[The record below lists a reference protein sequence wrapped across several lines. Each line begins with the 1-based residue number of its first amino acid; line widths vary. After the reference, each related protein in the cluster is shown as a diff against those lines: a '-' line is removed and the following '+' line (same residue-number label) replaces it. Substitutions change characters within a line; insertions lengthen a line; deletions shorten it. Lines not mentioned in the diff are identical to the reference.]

1 MFGMILLP
9 TYLPTFRIKPYNQPR
24 GNMTKILLVEDEKSI
39 RDLYEIKLTKSGFNV
54 VTADN
59 GGKGWELAQK
69 EIPDLILLDVMMP
82 VMNGFDVLKKL
93 REKAETKDIPV
104 IILSNYG
111 EVDQVTN
118 GFLVGATDYLIKAE
132 HTPSDVVQ
140 IINETLK
147 IKGNIAGHAF
157 KEE

>member
-1 MFGMILLP
+1 
-9 TYLPTFRIKPYNQPR
+9 
-24 GNMTKILLVEDEKSI
+24 MTKILLVEDEKSI

-69 EIPDLILLDVMMP
+69 EIPDLMLLDVMMP

>member
-1 MFGMILLP
+1 
-9 TYLPTFRIKPYNQPR
+9 
-24 GNMTKILLVEDEKSI
+24 MTKILLVEDEKSI

>member
-1 MFGMILLP
+1 MV
-9 TYLPTFRIKPYNQPR
+9 
-24 GNMTKILLVEDEKSI
+24 KILLVEDEKSI
-39 RDLYEIKLTKSGFNV
+39 RDLYEIKLTKSGFEV
-54 VTADN
+54 ITADN
-59 GGKGWELAQK
+59 GGNGWELAQK
-69 EIPDLILLDVMMP
+69 ELPDLILLDVMMP
-82 VMNGFDVLKKL
+82 VMNGFEVLKRL
-93 REKAETKDIPV
+93 REKTETKDIPV

-132 HTPSDVVQ
+132 HTPADVVQ

-147 IKGNIAGHAF
+147 IKGNIAGVAF